1 VPPVRVLNY
10 HGVVDRSRNGSHFAF
25 LFSDLRDF
33 AAQVSL
39 LARRAAP
46 VSLDELEAAIVGRQP
61 LPDRAVHVTFDDG
74 YRNNIEAAEVLDKH
88 RVPWSL
94 FAVVDAVLEGYRP
107 WYLRL
112 ADAIDATSNVMVP
125 SGAVIDIG
133 GADQKVAFARRL
145 KSQIMAAADQDAAV
159 DRILSWKGVR
169 IPDEPGWSMLDIAD
183 LKELSGAG
191 VAIGNHSAR
200 HRNLGHCT
208 SDELTA
214 EVSHARQRLE
224 NSLGTPVRHFAYPDG
239 RHDRRVREAVGLDH
253 GLGFATWTVHR
264 CDDRLAVRR
273 YEPVDVG
280 DLDRILTRA
289 EPWYGARWLRWNAYP
304 RTRELSFGRSQ

>member
-1 VPPVRVLNY
+1 MRVLNY
-10 HGVVDRSRNGSHFAF
+10 HGVIDRSRNGSHFAF

-39 LARRAAP
+39 LVRRAAP
-46 VSLDELEAAIVGRQP
+46 VALDEFAAAILGRHH

-74 YRNNIEAAEVLDKH
+74 YQNNIQAAEILDRH
-88 RVPWSL
+88 AVPWSL
-94 FAVVDAVLEGYRP
+94 YAVVDAVLDGYRP

-112 ADAIDATSNVMVP
+112 ADAIDATSNVMLP
-125 SGAVIDIG
+125 SGAVVDIG
-133 GADQKVAFARRL
+133 GVSQKRAFGRRV
-145 KSQIMAAADQDAAV
+145 KSQIMAAANQDAAV
-159 DRILSWKGVR
+159 DRVLLWKGVR
-169 IPDEPGWSMLDIAD
+169 IPDEPSWPMLNIAD
-183 LKELSGAG
+183 LKELVVAG

-200 HRNLGHCT
+200 HRNLVHCT

-214 EVSHARQRLE
+214 EVSNARQRLE
-224 NSLGTPVRHFAYPDG
+224 DSLGTSVRHFAYPDG
-239 RHDRRVREAVGLDH
+239 RYDRRVREAVGLDH
-253 GLGFATWTVHR
+253 GLAFATWTVHHSH
-264 CDDRLAVRR
+264 DRLAVRR

-289 EPWYGARWLRWNAYP
+289 EPWYGARWLRWNAVP

>member
-1 VPPVRVLNY
+1 MRVLNY
-10 HGVVDRSRNGSHFAF
+10 HGVVDRSQRGSYFAF

-39 LARRAAP
+39 LVRRAAP
-46 VSLDELEAAIVGRQP
+46 VSLDELEAAIVDGQR
-61 LPDRAVHVTFDDG
+61 LSDRAVHVTFDDG
-74 YRNNIEAAEVLDKH
+74 YQNNIEAAEVLDRH
-88 RVPWSL
+88 NVPWSL
-94 FAVVDAVLEGYRP
+94 YAVVDAVLDGYRP

-112 ADAIDATSNVMVP
+112 ADAIDATSNVMLP
-125 SGAVIDIG
+125 SGAVIEIG
-133 GADQKVAFARRL
+133 EVTQKHAFSRRV

-159 DRILSWKGVR
+159 DRVLSWKGVR
-169 IPDEPGWSMLDIAD
+169 TPDEPSWPMLDIAD
-183 LKELSGAG
+183 LKELSRAG

-200 HRNLGHCT
+200 HRNLVHCT

-214 EVSHARQRLE
+214 EVSQARVRLE

-253 GLGFATWTVHR
+253 GLGFATWTVVR
-264 CDDRLAVRR
+264 SDDRLAVRR
-273 YEPVDVG
+273 YEPVDVE

-289 EPWYGARWLRWNAYP
+289 EPWYGARWLRWNAYA

>member
-1 VPPVRVLNY
+1 VRVLNY
-10 HGVVDRSRNGSHFAF
+10 HGVVDRSKNASHFAF

-33 AAQVSL
+33 MAQVSL
-39 LARRAAP
+39 LVRRAAP
-46 VSLDELEAAIVGRQP
+46 VSLDELEAAIVDGQR

-74 YRNNIEAAEVLDKH
+74 YQNNIEAAEVLD
-88 RVPWSL
+88 RQGVPWSL
-94 FAVVDAVLEGYRP
+94 YAVVDAVLDGYRP

-112 ADAIDATSNVMVP
+112 ADAIDATSNVMLP
-125 SGAVIDIG
+125 SGAVIEIG
-133 GADQKVAFARRL
+133 GANQKRAFSRRV
-145 KSQIMAAADQDAAV
+145 KSQIMAANDQDAEV

-169 IPDEPGWSMLDIAD
+169 VPEKPAWPMLDIAD

-200 HRNLGHCT
+200 HRNLVHCT
-208 SDELTA
+208 SDELRA
-214 EVSHARQRLE
+214 EVSHARHRLE
-224 NSLGTPVRHFAYPDG
+224 NSLGVPVRHFAYPDG

-253 GLGFATWTVHR
+253 CLGFATWTVRPSH
-264 CDDRLAVRR
+264 DRLAVRR

-289 EPWYGARWLRWNAYP
+289 EPWYGARWLRWNAYA
-304 RTRELSFGRSQ
+304 RSRELSFGRS